1 MPDSHSGSRSNRSA
15 RRRRLARIAL
25 GVACG
30 LALGGCQTLGGA
42 GSTAPPNGRLQAIL
56 SRGELRVGLTA
67 DQPPLNMKTKSGE
80 IQGLEIDLVE
90 ALASAME
97 LRVVLVEMPFAEL
110 LPAVE
115 SGKVDLVISGVT
127 ITPERNARVAFVG
140 PYFITGK
147 SLVGREASFEDVTEI
162 SQVDDPARTYVTLA
176 ASTSEKFVRTFLP
189 RAKLVTTPD
198 YESAVALV
206 IDGRADAMVG
216 DVLACNV
223 AAWRHPE
230 AGLSTPRTPFTAEP
244 LGIALP
250 GDDPL
255 LVNLVENYL
264 DTLEDT
270 GILTQLKA
278 KWLSDGSWIQE
289 LP

>member
-1 MPDSHSGSRSNRSA
+1 V
-15 RRRRLARIAL
+15 L
-25 GVACG
+25 GLVCA
-30 LALGGCQTLGGA
+30 LALSGCQSPGGGA
-42 GSTAPPNGRLQAIL
+42 APANGRLSAIL
-56 SRGELRVGLTA
+56 ARGELRVGVTG
-67 DQPPLNMKTKSGE
+67 DQPPLNMKTRNGKLR
-80 IQGLEIDLVE
+80 GLEIDLVE

-97 LRVVLVEMPFAEL
+97 LRIVLVELPFAEL

-115 SGKVDLVISGVT
+115 SGQVDLVASGVT

-140 PYFITGK
+140 PYFISGK
-147 SLVGREASFEDVTEI
+147 SLVGREARFQHVTEI

-176 ASTSEKFVRTFLP
+176 ASTSEQFVRTFLP
-189 RAKLVTTPD
+189 SAKLVTAQD
-198 YESAVALV
+198 YESAVAMVL
-206 IDGRADAMVG
+206 DGRADAMIG

-223 AAWRHPE
+223 ATWRHPD
-230 AGLSTPRTPFTAEP
+230 AGLVTPTTPFTAEP
-244 LGIALP
+244 IGIALP